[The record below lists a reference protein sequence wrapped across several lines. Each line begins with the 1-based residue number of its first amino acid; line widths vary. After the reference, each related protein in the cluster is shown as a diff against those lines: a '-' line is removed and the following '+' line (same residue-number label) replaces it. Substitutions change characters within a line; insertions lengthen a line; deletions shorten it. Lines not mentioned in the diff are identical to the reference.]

1 VVFGPRPTTAAKKAI
16 HFYTEG
22 SGALVRHWEQL
33 VPQLGG
39 GTWISFGLYSSTSAQ
54 IADIN
59 AHGNPG
65 IISGPNE
72 GSGYGV
78 GAVYANVMPIVE
90 NMSFLNPFSIYGL
103 SHGAANFFGCAN
115 QHAKNNS
122 WGTIGVVPGTY
133 YTSPG
138 LFATGLSIG
147 WLMPANGN
155 NDLNLMENGSCQ
167 GGYTY
172 GIFFTEHGWSNR
184 LMILYCWSALC
195 VVGNYF
201 GSVGATHAMKVEQGS
216 FEACIHE
223 VYIVGAGSE
232 GIGPIIDIGQLQTES
247 GTPNIDG
254 NSSGALMA
262 AEGEVKLTGLFTEAG
277 VYIAQP
283 TGIELRNGRT
293 HRAIKKKTA
302 NFTCNP
308 IDRTLICD
316 TTSGA
321 ITASIPSADV
331 NPVQYSFKNL
341 GSNNLVLDPLGSQT
355 INVSGTAATT
365 VTLTTGQSLTIQSM
379 YDGTAFGWYSI

>member
-1 VVFGPRPTTAAKKAI
+1 
-16 HFYTEG
+16 
-22 SGALVRHWEQL
+22 
-33 VPQLGG
+33 
-39 GTWISFGLYSSTSAQ
+39 
-54 IADIN
+54 
-59 AHGNPG
+59 
-65 IISGPNE
+65 
-72 GSGYGV
+72 
-78 GAVYANVMPIVE
+78 
-90 NMSFLNPFSIYGL
+90 
-103 SHGAANFFGCAN
+103 
-115 QHAKNNS
+115 
-122 WGTIGVVPGTY
+122 
-133 YTSPG
+133 
-138 LFATGLSIG
+138 
-147 WLMPANGN
+147 
-155 NDLNLMENGSCQ
+155 
-167 GGYTY
+167 
-172 GIFFTEHGWSNR
+172 
-184 LMILYCWSALC
+184 
-195 VVGNYF
+195 
-201 GSVGATHAMKVEQGS
+201 
-216 FEACIHE
+216 
-223 VYIVGAGSE
+223 
-232 GIGPIIDIGQLQTES
+232 
-247 GTPNIDG
+247 
-254 NSSGALMA
+254 MA